1 MHGVGEREVLT
12 CISQMS
18 SFSMGREDR
27 ANISGFFG
35 VFFFFGDA
43 GVIFINARIEGTLNM
58 LSAAKLSNSTLT
70 LREQ

>member
-1 MHGVGEREVLT
+1 M
-12 CISQMS
+12 
-18 SFSMGREDR
+18 F
-27 ANISGFFG
+27 
-35 VFFFFGDA
+35 FFFFGDA